1 MKVFGLQAS
10 VYRLAGV
17 ASRLT
22 AEPSSCAAVRR
33 DALAR
38 WRQARTLGLTA
49 GEAARVVGIPRASL
63 YRWEQRL
70 EPRSRRPHR
79 TRPKSWTPAL
89 RQAVER
95 LRRDFPMW
103 GKAKLGPLLRRAGTK
118 VSDATVGR
126 ILASLV
132 ARGAIAPVPVLRGK
146 ARGRKAAPRRHAIRL
161 PKGFA
166 PARPGALVQLDTLT
180 VRPTPERTV
189 KHFTA
194 YDPVSRHTVAHA
206 FRRAT
211 AQAAAQFLDKL
222 LKALPYKVHALQ
234 VDGGSEFK
242 AEFEAACQQ
251 RKLPLYV
258 LPPKSPELNGAVER
272 ANGAW
277 RYEFYAVYDTPYDL
291 AELNRSIDSFAHLYN
306 HYRPHGAL
314 RGRTPADYLAS
325 LHGSET
331 SASHMY

>member
-10 VYRLAGV
+10 VYRLAGM

-22 AEPSSCAAVRR
+22 AEPSDCSVVRR

-49 GEAARVVGIPRASL
+49 GEAARVVGIARATL
-63 YRWEQRL
+63 FRWQKRIA
-70 EPRSRRPHR
+70 PRSRRPHR
-79 TRPKSWTPAL
+79 TRPKTWTPAL
-89 RQAVER
+89 VQAVER
-95 LRRDFPMW
+95 LRRKFPMW
-103 GKAKLGPLLRRAGTK
+103 GKAKLGPLLRREGFA

-126 ILASLV
+126 ILARLV
-132 ARGAIAPVPVLRGK
+132 ARGVVDPVPVLRGR
-146 ARGRKAAPRRHAIRL
+146 ARGRKAAPRRHALRL

-166 PARPGALVQLDTLT
+166 PDRPGAVIQLDTLT
-180 VRPTPERTV
+180 VRPNPERTV

-222 LKALPYKVHALQ
+222 LAALPYKVHALQ
-234 VDGGSEFK
+234 VDGGAEFK

-291 AELNRSIDSFAHLYN
+291 DALNRSIDSFAHLYN
-306 HYRPHGAL
+306 HYRPHHAL
-314 RGRTPADYLAS
+314 RGQTPAAYLAS
-325 LHGSET
+325 LHSLEAP
-331 SASHMY
+331 ASQMY

>member
-10 VYRLAGV
+10 VYRLARV

-22 AEPSSCAAVRR
+22 AEPPNSSAVRR

-38 WRQARTLGLTA
+38 WCRARTCGLTS
-49 GEAARVVGIPRASL
+49 GEAALAVATSRATL
-63 YRWEQRL
+63 YRWQKRI

-79 TRPKSWTPAL
+79 TRPKTWTPAL
-89 RQAVER
+89 MRAVER

-103 GKAKLGPLLRRAGTK
+103 GKAKLGPLLRREGFA

-126 ILASLV
+126 ILAGLV
-132 ARGAIAPVPVLRGK
+132 ARGAVAPVPVLRRHAK
-146 ARGRKAAPRRHAIRL
+146 GRKAAPRRHAVRL
-161 PKGFA
+161 PKGFV
-166 PARPGALVQLDTLT
+166 PDRPGAVVQLDTLT

-222 LKALPYKVHALQ
+222 LAALPYKVHALQ

-251 RKLPLYV
+251 RGLPLYV
-258 LPPKSPELNGAVER
+258 LPPKTPELNGAVER
-272 ANGAW
+272 ANGSW

-291 AELNRSIDSFAHLYN
+291 DSLNRSIDSFAHLYN

-314 RGRTPADYLAS
+314 RGLTPAEYLAAH
-325 LHGSET
+325 HGHET

>member
-63 YRWEQRL
+63 YRWQRRI

-79 TRPKSWTPAL
+79 ARPKSWTPAL

-132 ARGAIAPVPVLRGK
+132 ARGAIDPVPVLRGK